1 MNLPKDIGSE
11 TRGGDG
17 EAEGIAIEMEVGT

>member
-1 MNLPKDIGSE
+1 MNRPKDIGSE

-17 EAEGIAIEMEVGT
+17 EAEGIAIAIEVGT